1 MMQAVESE
9 RGVLTSLARLGKNLA
24 ASLIGIAVTLL
35 LLEGGLR
42 LVNFS
47 NDARVLVYPR
57 IGNEINGFRNPDFS
71 RDIPRGQFRI
81 LALGASAFVTREF
94 QPRFQDLLDEAP
106 IFTSSGFHARVIS
119 SGVPAHMTFDSL
131 WKYEY
136 WYRGYDLDL
145 VIFYHGINDARANSY
160 PDDLFQED
168 YTQLLYYRQYAPLFA
183 WAAAHPRVSESFVVM
198 LVRKLITWWRLRSDP
213 LFAKGPY
220 NDPRND
226 PWLVEGANVKTAMV
240 FRRNLEAV
248 LDIAKERGQRV
259 LLLTY
264 AYYLPDDYT
273 NERFLEKKTDYSFMP
288 ESVATEVWGIKENVV
303 AAIVAHN
310 EVVREVAS
318 RHPEALFFDME
329 RFMPKDRRHFIDICH
344 WTDLGRKVFARG
356 VLKALDEQGADLL
369 ERARARD

>member
-1 MMQAVESE
+1 MAQPIESE
-9 RGVLTSLARLGKNLA
+9 GGVLASLARFGKNIA

-47 NDARVLVYPR
+47 NDANVLVYPR
-57 IGNEINGFRNPDFS
+57 IGNEINGFRDSDFS
-71 RDIPRGQFRI
+71 GDIRAGQFRI

-94 QPRFQDLLDEAP
+94 QPRFQALLDEAP
-106 IFTSSGFHARVIS
+106 LLKNSGLSARVVS
-119 SGVPAHMTFDSL
+119 TGVPAHMTFDSL
-131 WKYEY
+131 WKYRY
-136 WYRGYDLDL
+136 WYRGYDFDL
-145 VIFYHGINDARANSY
+145 VIFYHAINDARANSY
-160 PDDLFQED
+160 PDDLFKED

-183 WAAAHPRVSESFVVM
+183 WAAEHPRLSSSFVVM
-198 LVRKLITWWRLRSDP
+198 LVKKLITWWRLRSDP

-226 PWLVEGANVKTAMV
+226 PWLVEGAKVKSAKV
-240 FRRNLEAV
+240 FRKNLEAI
-248 LDIAKERGQRV
+248 LDVASERGQRV

-264 AYYLPDDYT
+264 AYYFPADYT
-273 NERFLEKKTDYSFMP
+273 NQRFLDKKTDYSFMP
-288 ESVATEVWGIKENVV
+288 ESVATEVWGMKENVV
-303 AAIVAHN
+303 AAIEAHN
-310 EVVREVAS
+310 AVVREVAS

-356 VLKALDEQGADLL
+356 VLKALDDQGADLL